1 MKSSRYNLKR
11 RVASL
16 PPLSSEVFSEKVLT
30 AQASSSA
37 EAAKASF
44 ERSCQV
50 CQKTYFSE
58 NAYQNHIGSQK
69 HKANL
74 LTARQNGVED
84 ETESVVAS
92 TMSLGDPVES
102 SAATFDDSDAEEEF
116 SKVVQGMK
124 EAKISDQG
132 PVSQRPRRPHHS
144 GAEQRLDH
152 PLSPEASRPKPSS
165 QAENINQVENCLF
178 CNYRSPTQPLNIMHM
193 SKQHGMFIPEQSFL
207 VNVKGLL
214 EYLSEKVREDYQC
227 LYCNKF
233 RGSATGVQ
241 THMRDKGHC
250 MIAFDTEDEMIEVG
264 QFYDFRSTYSD
275 DEDEESDDEKGA
287 AGGVKLD
294 KKSAKAK
301 TVVKSEDS
309 DEDESDEG
317 DGWETDSSGSS
328 IASEELGRVYAD
340 HHNEKSLKRLALN
353 HHHSHF
359 DPRPHHNVDG
369 WHSHA
374 HSHRAVYHSDYELHL
389 PSGKSV
395 GHRSL
400 NRYYRQNLHSHPQPR
415 LRSPPPLHRAIEDE
429 TDSEDAETEPEEEEQ
444 QTVQR
449 GRNER
454 GRQVTTRANGGL
466 GMIGVS
472 DSKKREVKAVEQRTR
487 RQENRERLRYQWGNN
502 KRANA
507 QKHFRVSCNDS
518 TRLLLLTFNRIP
530 CFNEILLSLSWLKHL

>member
-1 MKSSRYNLKR
+1 MLSTSSRYNLKR

-37 EAAKASF
+37 AAAKASF
-44 ERSCQV
+44 ERSCQA

-74 LTARQNGVED
+74 LTGRHTGAED
-84 ETESVVAS
+84 EIESVGAS
-92 TMSLGDPVES
+92 TMSLGDPIELS
-102 SAATFDDSDAEEEF
+102 SAMINDSDAEEEF
-116 SKVVQGMK
+116 SKVVRGIR
-124 EAKISDQG
+124 EAKLSDQA
-132 PVSQRPRRPHHS
+132 PASQRPTRPRHS
-144 GAEQRLDH
+144 SAAEQRPHH
-152 PLSPEASRPKPSS
+152 PLSPETNKSKPSS
-165 QAENINQVENCLF
+165 QAGQQVNPVEDCLF
-178 CNYRSPTQPLNIMHM
+178 CNYHSPTQPLNVLHM

-207 VNVKGLL
+207 VDSKGLL
-214 EYLSEKVREDYQC
+214 EYLSEKVREDHQC

-233 RGSATGVQ
+233 KGNAMGVQ

-250 MIAFDTEDEMIEVG
+250 MIAFDTENEMIEVG

-275 DEDEESDDEKGA
+275 EEDEESNDEKDT
-287 AGGVKLD
+287 GGVKLD
-294 KKSAKAK
+294 KKKNTKAK
-301 TVVKSEDS
+301 TIVKSGDS
-309 DEDESDEG
+309 DEDETDEG
-317 DGWETDSSGSS
+317 DSWETDSSGSS

-340 HHNEKSLKRLALN
+340 HHNEKSIKRLALN

-359 DPRPHHNVDG
+359 DPRPHHNIDG

-429 TDSEDAETEPEEEEQ
+429 TDSEDAETEPEEDDRR
-444 QTVQR
+444 VFQR
-449 GRNER
+449 GRDER
-454 GRQVTTRANGGL
+454 GRQVTSRANGGL
-466 GMIGVS
+466 GMTGVS
-472 DSKKREVKAVEQRTR
+472 DAKKKEVRAVEQRTR

-507 QKHFRVSCNDS
+507 QKHFRVSFDNSID
-518 TRLLLLTFNRIP
+518 LLLLIFHRTLCCNRYLQP
-530 CFNEILLSLSWLKHL
+530 VL